1 MSPREL
7 GKKRQRII
15 GSSRGTDPGPTVVCT
30 AGVHGDEPSGVLAL
44 QRVFRALEE
53 GQPPIRGE
61 FAGVAGNLSALV
73 DDTRFLSTDLNRHF
87 MPDNLQRVL
96 AGPADRLNNEDR
108 EMRELLDA
116 LGEIFER
123 SRGPVHLLD
132 LHTSSADGDPFV
144 CVGDT
149 LRNRAFAEQFCV
161 PVILGLEECI
171 DGSLLEYVNN
181 LGHVTVGVEGGQ
193 HGAASSVDHHE
204 AFVWLAL
211 VNAGVIDAGDVPELE
226 VFRARLRDAS
236 NGLHG
241 FLEVRHRHPI
251 VPEDEFR
258 MKKGFT
264 NFEQISA
271 GDLLAHDRRGEVRA
285 VQGGRILLPLY
296 QGLGSDGFFI
306 ARAIHTFWLRVSTGM
321 RWLGL
326 DRFLHWLPGVRKHPE
341 KETTLVIDAK
351 LARWF
356 ALDMFHLLGYRK
368 RRSEQGKLVVT
379 RRLFDVRPARNQPA
393 NRDNRS

>member
-15 GSSRGTDPGPTVVCT
+15 GSLSGTDPGSTVVCT
-30 AGVHGDEPSGVLAL
+30 AAVHGDEPSGVLAL

-53 GQPPIRGE
+53 RQPTIRGE
-61 FAGVAGNLSALV
+61 FTGVAGNLSALV
-73 DDTRFLSTDLNRHF
+73 EDTRFLSADLNRHF
-87 MPDNLQRVL
+87 MPDNLRRVL
-96 AGPADRLNNEDR
+96 VEPAEGLSAEDR

-116 LGEIFER
+116 LAAVFDR
-123 SRGPVHLLD
+123 SRGAVHLLD

-149 LRNRAFAEQFCV
+149 LRNRAFAEKFCV

-193 HGAASSVDHHE
+193 HRAASSVDHHE
-204 AFVWLAL
+204 ACVWIAL
-211 VNAGVIDAGDVPELE
+211 VNAGVIDAGDVPELDAH
-226 VFRARLRDAS
+226 RQRLRDAS

-251 VPEDEFR
+251 VPEDDFR
-258 MKKGFT
+258 MKEGFT
-264 NFEQISA
+264 NFEHISA

-285 VQGGRILLPLY
+285 VEDGRILLPLY

-306 ARAIHTFWLRVSTGM
+306 ARAVHTFWLRVSTGL
-321 RWLGL
+321 RRLGP
-326 DRFLHWLPGVRKHPE
+326 DRILHWLPGVRKHPE
-341 KETTLVIDAK
+341 RAATLVVDTK
-351 LARWF
+351 VARWF
-356 ALDMFHLLGYRK
+356 APEVFHLLGYRK
-368 RRSEQGKLVVT
+368 RRSEEGRLVVS
-379 RRLFDVRPARNQPA
+379 RRLFDARG
-393 NRDNRS
+393 R